1 MRKEKTLIMA
11 NIKLTNRIKEL
22 EKEVE
27 ALKNDKSALE
37 KEFKEKLIKSKSS
50 SKKSKKSEE

>member
-1 MRKEKTLIMA
+1 MRKEKSLIMA

-27 ALKNDKSALE
+27 ALKNDKAALE
-37 KEFKEKLIKSKSS
+37 KELKEKLSKSKSS
-50 SKKSKKSEE
+50 SRKSKKSEE